1 MTKNQKVKYFDNTDQ
16 EKKNR
21 TAEERIN
28 QFLQQDSVN
37 AIGIAMSKYGTFV
50 LYEEKI

>member
-21 TAEERIN
+21 TSEKRIN
-28 QFLQQDSVN
+28 EFLS
-37 AIGIAMSKYGTFV
+37 ITFNQSNWNCNV
-50 LYEEKI
+50 